1 MKKVALVGCTGSV
14 GRQVLNVIERYPQKF
29 TPVALV
35 ANSSYEAFEE
45 QVNRIK
51 PKYCALTDEN
61 AAKRMGEAPEGTRF
75 FSGKDGGL
83 QALEHCGADVVFVAC
98 GGFDGLKYSL
108 KAAELGAIIAL
119 ANKESLVCGGDLL
132 ADKLQNVVPVDSEH
146 SALWQC
152 LNFNKNAPFARLYI
166 TASGGA
172 FRGRKWDTLSD
183 VSPAEALCHPTWK
196 MGAKITLDS
205 ATLLNKGYEVIEAHH
220 LYSAPY
226 EKITAVLQPQSVIH
240 SMVMFDDGAI
250 MAQLSKPT
258 MELPIQLALTYPER
272 FDLGLENLDF
282 TQAFSLDF
290 KPLIRKDYPM
300 FDLALSCGEAGGIL
314 PTALNAASEVAV
326 GAFLSGAIKYTDI
339 YSLSEKVVFST
350 ANCAVQ
356 SYAQLE
362 EVDAA
367 SRKKAQKIIKEFQ

>member
-1 MKKVALVGCTGSV
+1 MKKVALVGCTGSI
-14 GRQVLNVIERYPQKF
+14 GRQVINVIERYPQKF
-29 TPVALV
+29 TLVALV
-35 ANSSYEAFEE
+35 ANNSAEAFEE

-61 AAKRMGEAPEGTRF
+61 AAKRMGEVPQGTHF
-75 FSGKDGGL
+75 LSGKDSGL
-83 QALEHCGADVVFVAC
+83 RALECCGADVIFVAC

-108 KAAELGAIIAL
+108 KAAELGALCAL

-132 ADKLQNVVPVDSEH
+132 TGNLQSIVPVDSEH

-152 LNFNKNAPFARLYI
+152 LNFKKNAPFARLYI

-172 FRGRKWDTLSD
+172 FRGKKWSELSS
-183 VSPAEALCHPTWK
+183 VSPAEALNHPTWK
-196 MGAKITLDS
+196 MGAKITIDS

-226 EKITAVLQPQSVIH
+226 EKITAVIQPQSVIH

-282 TQAFSLDF
+282 TKAFSLDF
-290 KPLIRKDYPM
+290 KPLVRKDYPM

-314 PTALNAASEVAV
+314 PTALNAASEIAVA
-326 GAFLSGAIKYTDI
+326 AFLNGAIKYTDI
-339 YSLSEKVVFST
+339 YSLSEKIVSDT

-356 SYAQLE
+356 SYEQLE